1 MRLCKDGLNQATYRS
16 KGRAAGDDS
25 DDDWGGWK
33 AVVPTPVEVVEVDDE
48 EGSFDMDD
56 EEVLD
61 SSENWDEEVWEEE
74 GADDGVEVVEV
85 DEDNDDGDDDDDDDD
100 DDDAD
105 AKVEA
110 SKLGALFAKRFRK
123 SSDEDV
129 LDGLCISLDDQ
140 FANRADVCPFNMTH
154 WVPKGEA
161 GLAREQNGTVLKRR
175 RGSSHRAGRVSQV
188 NGYTWLSL
196 TR

>member
-1 MRLCKDGLNQATYRS
+1 MRLCKDGLNQATSRS
-16 KGRAAGDDS
+16 KGRADGDDS

-33 AVVPTPVEVVEVDDE
+33 AAAPTPVEVMEVDGE
-48 EGSFDMDD
+48 EEDDMDD
-56 EEVLD
+56 EEVID

-85 DEDNDDGDDDDDDDD
+85 DEDNDDDD
-100 DDDAD
+100 DDDAK

-123 SSDEDV
+123 SGDEQV
-129 LDGLCISLDDQ
+129 LDGLCISLGEQ

>member
-1 MRLCKDGLNQATYRS
+1 MRLCKDGLNQATSRS
-16 KGRAAGDDS
+16 KGRADGDDS

-33 AVVPTPVEVVEVDDE
+33 SVAQVMKVDDE
-48 EGSFDMDD
+48 EEDDDD
-56 EEVLD
+56 EVVD

-85 DEDNDDGDDDDDDDD
+85 DDDNDDDDDGDD
-100 DDDAD
+100 AE

-110 SKLGALFAKRFRK
+110 SKLGALFAKRFRQ
-123 SSDEDV
+123 SGDDQV
-129 LDGLCISLDDQ
+129 VDGLCISLAEQ

-154 WVPKGEA
+154 WVPKGDA